1 MKFNIYI
8 YLNLNDTQINNL
20 PMSFQN
26 KNLISLINSP
36 IQINIHEHPLIY
48 CCTKNRA
55 GAGWTCNKCSIS
67 YSYESYTFY
76 CTFCDFDLCENC
88 LGQFQLNQI
97 LLYDYNYSNLKNII
111 KISKDNYEWQKKFS
125 VHHHML
131 TLLNKQNDLNSWVCN
146 KCFQTFKNNISCF
159 YCSLCDFN
167 LCQNCGNNIQQD
179 NNNLQLSNNQI
190 QITIPQKLKQMNFPA
205 NQKDS
210 FQIKSFTIL
219 SQDFFQKNLIY
230 SPFPIRILFSLLAN
244 GTSGKSLLE
253 IQNVFSFN
261 SLELENN
268 TNIDILKIISNYSSF
283 EITNILYLIY
293 NPSFQFSIYSS
304 NYQTKIA
311 KTINEINLFIQQKTN
326 NLISNFVPSTLLSEF
341 LLINVLYFKGEWKK
355 KFELIYKEFTSS
367 NGVSKIVQ
375 MMNCKDNYRYFKND
389 IFEAIE
395 IPYNKDDITA
405 LILLP
410 NRNNSINNLIN
421 NLNQKDLNELY
432 NNRLENKI
440 VNLIIPKFSFNK
452 QDKINLK
459 SMLIKIGL
467 SSLFNVNEAN
477 FSNMFEIINKNN
489 FFINEAFQ
497 TNLLNVNENG
507 TEITSVTIVS
517 VFSSPLEMIVDRPFL
532 FIIRNTKF
540 EIGKDILLIAKIEDL

>member
-1 MKFNIYI
+1 
-8 YLNLNDTQINNL
+8 
-20 PMSFQN
+20 MSFQN
-26 KNLISLINSP
+26 KNIISLINSP

-55 GAGWTCNKCSIS
+55 GNGWTCNKCLIS

-88 LGQFQLNQI
+88 LGMFQLNQI
-97 LLYDYNYSNLKNII
+97 LLYDYNNSNLKNIL

-125 VHHHML
+125 VHPHIL

-167 LCQNCGNNIQQD
+167 LCQNCGNKTQQEND
-179 NNNLQLSNNQI
+179 NFKVSNNQI
-190 QITIPQKLKQMNFPA
+190 QIKIPQMEMQMNLPE

-210 FQIKSFTIL
+210 FQIKSFKIL

-253 IQNVFSFN
+253 IKNVFSFN
-261 SLELENN
+261 SLDLENN
-268 TNIDILKIISNYSSF
+268 SNINILKIISNFSSF
-283 EITNILYLIY
+283 EIANILYLTY

-311 KTINEINLFIQQKTN
+311 KNTNEINLFIQQKTN
-326 NLISNFVPSTLLSEF
+326 NLISNFIPNTLLSEF

-410 NRNNSINNLIN
+410 NRNNPINNLIN
-421 NLNQKDLNELY
+421 NLNQNDLNELY

-440 VNLIIPKFSFNK
+440 VNLMIPKFSFNK

-467 SSLFNVNEAN
+467 NSLFNVNEAN
-477 FSNMFEIINKNN
+477 FSNMFEIINKN
-489 FFINEAFQ
+489 FYIDEAFQ
-497 TNLLNVNENG
+497 NNLLNVNENG

-517 VFSSPLEMIVDRPFL
+517 VFSFPLEMIVDRPFL

>member
-219 SQDFFQKNLIY
+219 SQDFFHKNLIY